1 MRKSLD
7 ETMKYMTKLQRV
19 IKDLMDYTEFEIYD
33 GLSDYDI
40 DGNNPGNL

>member
-1 MRKSLD
+1 MKKSLD

-40 DGNNPGNL
+40 DGNNPGYL